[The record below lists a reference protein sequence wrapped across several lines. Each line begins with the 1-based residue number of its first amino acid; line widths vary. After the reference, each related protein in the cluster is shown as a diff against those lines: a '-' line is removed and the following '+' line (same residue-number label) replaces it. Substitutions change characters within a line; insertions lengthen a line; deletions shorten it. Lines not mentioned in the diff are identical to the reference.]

1 MSEYSLTM
9 IFDVSRATPM
19 APDERRRAI
28 VDATVGLL
36 LDKGTD
42 LTTKE
47 IAQAAGVAEG
57 TIFRAFE
64 TKDEVIHAA
73 VCTAL
78 QPTPSLN
85 EIAEL
90 SDDQTLELRVEALLH
105 ILIAEIHRT
114 RSLLV
119 ILTHDQGRTPGEH
132 GHRGLHPGGIHDGR
146 ERLLQATID
155 ALSPYADQLRVPA
168 PTAGRVLTALAFASS
183 FPTPN
188 ELSPTP
194 ETMANVVL
202 HGIAEGV

>member
-1 MSEYSLTM
+1 
-9 IFDVSRATPM
+9 M

-28 VDATVGLL
+28 VDATADLL

-73 VCTAL
+73 VCSAL
-78 QPTPSLN
+78 QPVGTLN
-85 EIAEL
+85 EIAAL
-90 SDDQTLELRVEALLH
+90 PDDQPLQRRVEALLH

-119 ILTHDQGRTPGEH
+119 HLTRDRGHGPGEH
-132 GHRGLHPGGIHDGR
+132 GHRGLHPGGVHDGR
-146 ERLLQATID
+146 ERLLQATVE

-168 PTAGRVLTALAFASS
+168 STAGRVLTALAFASS

>member
-1 MSEYSLTM
+1 M
-9 IFDVSRATPM
+9 ICRVSRATPM

-28 VDATVGLL
+28 VDATVELL
-36 LDKGTD
+36 LDKGAE

-73 VCTAL
+73 VCSAL
-78 QPTPSLN
+78 QPNASLS
-85 EIAEL
+85 EITDL
-90 SDDQTLELRVEALLH
+90 PDDQSLQRRVEALLH

-119 ILTHDQGRTPGEH
+119 LLTRESGQPHGRH
-132 GHRGLHPGGIHDGR
+132 GPRGLHPGGIHDGR
-146 ERLLQATID
+146 ERLSQATID
-155 ALSPYADQLRVPA
+155 ALSPYSDQLRVPA
-168 PTAGRVLTALAFASS
+168 TTAGRVLTALAIASS

-188 ELSPTP
+188 ELSATP

>member
-1 MSEYSLTM
+1 M
-9 IFDVSRATPM
+9 ILGVSRATPM

-28 VDATVGLL
+28 VDATVDLL
-36 LDKGTD
+36 LDKGSD

-73 VCTAL
+73 ACTAL
-78 QPTPSLN
+78 QPVASVN

-90 SDDQTLELRVEALLH
+90 PDDQPLQSRVEALLH
-105 ILIAEIHRT
+105 ILITEIHRT

-119 ILTHDQGRTPGEH
+119 HLTRDQSHTPG
-132 GHRGLHPGGIHDGR
+132 GHSPRGLHPGGIHDGR

-155 ALSPYADQLRVPA
+155 ALAPYSDQLRVPA
-168 PTAGRVLTALAFASS
+168 TTAGRVLTALAFASS

-188 ELSPTP
+188 ELSATP

-202 HGIAEGV
+202 HGIAEGA